1 MAMPDEPFKNYD
13 DMDEDRILIR
23 AHQEVDR
30 AMSRAGQFLE
40 SIRDYEEAHQNRQS
54 LLDDL
59 DAWIGES
66 DEFTSRWSDLWT
78 SRWGAHN

>member
-1 MAMPDEPFKNYD
+1 MPDEPFKHYD
-13 DMDEDRILIR
+13 NMDEDRILVR

-30 AMSRAGQFLE
+30 AMSRAGQFLDR
-40 SIRDYEEAHQNRQS
+40 IRSYEEANQNRQS

-59 DAWIGES
+59 DVMIDES
-66 DEFTSRWSDLWT
+66 DVFTSRWSDIWT

>member
-1 MAMPDEPFKNYD
+1 MPDEPFKNYD
-13 DMDEDRILIR
+13 QLSEARILVR

-30 AMSRAGQFLE
+30 AMSRAGQFLDR
-40 SIRDYEEAHQNRQS
+40 IRDYELAHTPRQS

-59 DAWIGES
+59 EAMIQEADV
-66 DEFTSRWSDLWT
+66 FTSRWSDIWT